1 MAPVKHSPEAV
12 PNTALDSTP
21 SDSRRKLRRP
31 EEVRALLLAA
41 ARDVFGSKGYDAAS
55 TTEIAKTAGV
65 AHALLFRHFGTKAE
79 LFEQAVFEP
88 FQAAIGQ
95 VLGRWS
101 TYGHQPHSP
110 SVSSADFVDQVYA
123 FLRENSQLVTALA
136 ATPHYDERV
145 HHDGGDPSLSRLL
158 DTVSAALETE
168 AKVHGWHGIDVP
180 IAPRIAFCAVL
191 GITVFDRWV
200 FPRGD
205 RHPSEDRIKAEL
217 AATLAQGLGGR
228 PRPDEAPDAL

>member
-1 MAPVKHSPEAV
+1 MAPVKQSSESAG
-12 PNTALDSTP
+12 STP
-21 SDSRRKLRRP
+21 PDTRRKLRKP
-31 EEVRALLLAA
+31 EEVRALLLSA
-41 ARDVFGSKGYDAAS
+41 ARDVFGSKGYEAAS
-55 TTEIAKTAGV
+55 TTEIAKSAGV

-88 FQAAIGQ
+88 FQAAIGR
-95 VLGRWS
+95 VLERWS

-123 FLRENSQLVTALA
+123 FLRENSQLITALA

-145 HHDGGDPSLSRLL
+145 HDDGGDPSLSRLL

-168 AKVHGWHGIDVP
+168 AEVHGWQGIDVP

-200 FPRGD
+200 FPRGE
-205 RHPSEDRIKAEL
+205 RHPGEARIKAEL

-228 PRPDEAPDAL
+228 DAPAS